1 MEWGFDGVLLNT
13 AVSQATTPTR
23 WRAPSRWASK
33 RDAWLI
39 WPGRWPSAK
48 ARTRARRW
56 SACRSGIRTGAP
68 HDANAGLKD
77 RELFWPP
84 ADELTEAAER
94 IRARL
99 GDWPATHA
107 PWRICLTA
115 PDEPN
120 GGDLI
125 VFTDAQQHGEQVAR
139 WLVRGAGVIEAAED
153 QATLHLGGETYAW
166 KAIWSDDWIAAL
178 AAFLDCGFDP
188 HDALV
193 LALAWRDGD
202 ETRADDAFPIDLAR
216 FPRLSGLPAA
226 PAQAFARCPARLG
239 LYPVLPTAEWVER
252 VVGFG
257 VKTVQ
262 LRRKSTEPADELK
275 REIAR
280 CVAAGRAHDA
290 QVFINDH
297 WRAALEAGAYG
308 VHLGQ
313 EDVHTADLYA
323 LAAAGVR
330 LGLSTHGFYEMLK
343 ALHFR
348 PSYLA
353 LGAVFPTTTKIM
365 PTAPQG
371 LTRLAR
377 YVRLL
382 DGVVP
387 LVAIG
392 GIDLHV
398 LRDVLATGV
407 GSAAVVRAVT
417 EAADPAAAVSALQQG
432 FTR

>member
-1 MEWGFDGVLLNT
+1 
-13 AVSQATTPTR
+13 
-23 WRAPSRWASK
+23 
-33 RDAWLI
+33 
-39 WPGRWPSAK
+39 
-48 ARTRARRW
+48 
-56 SACRSGIRTGAP
+56 
-68 HDANAGLKD
+68 LKD
-77 RELFWPP
+77 RDLFWPP

-99 GDWPATHA
+99 GDWPPTHA

-115 PDEPN
+115 PDDPN

-125 VFTDAQQHGEQVAR
+125 VLADAQPHVEQMAR
-139 WLVRGAGVIEAAED
+139 WQVQGAGVIVAAENRA
-153 QATLHLGGETYAW
+153 QLHLGGETYRLEGHLPE
-166 KAIWSDDWIAAL
+166 DWIAAL

-202 ETRADDAFPIDLAR
+202 ETRADAFPSDIAH
-216 FPRLSGLPAA
+216 FPRVAGLPEA
-226 PAQAFARCPARLG
+226 PEQPFARCPARLG

-252 VVGFG
+252 MVGFG

-262 LRRKSTEPADELK
+262 LRRKSAEPADELT

-280 CVAAGRAHDA
+280 CVAAGREHDA

-297 WRAALEAGAYG
+297 WQAALEAGAYG

-313 EDVHTADLYA
+313 EDVHTADLQA
-323 LAAAGVR
+323 LATGGVR
-330 LGLSTHGFYEMLK
+330 LGLSTHGFYEILT

-348 PSYLA
+348 PSYIA

-371 LTRLAR
+371 LKRLAR
-377 YVRLL
+377 YVQLL

-392 GIDLHV
+392 GIDLQV
-398 LRDVLATGV
+398 LPDVLATGV
-407 GSAAVVRAVT
+407 GCAAVVRAVT
-417 EAADPAAAVSALQQG
+417 EAVDPAGAVSALQHAFLQ
-432 FTR
+432 